1 LLFHTN
7 ENFFLYLAN
16 HNQPIMNKTLL
27 SLCIFLLLSQI
38 ACSQQKNVDYGSN
51 ATAGK
56 YYDVRGIKMYAETY
70 GEGKPLLLIHGNGGS
85 INAFSQTIPYF
96 SKRYKVI
103 AVDSRAHGK
112 TVDSKDSLS
121 FEMMA
126 DDFAALLDKMHID
139 SAYVIGWSDGGINAL
154 LLAMRHP
161 DKVIKLASTGAN
173 LTPDS
178 LGLAPSAW
186 KDMVKQYQTGKD
198 KPRTTAKEK
207 NDWKIFMLD
216 YVQPNIPFTAL
227 KAIKCP
233 SLIICG
239 DHDVIPIE
247 HTTKIYQGIPR
258 AYLWVVPNSGHPTLI
273 EHRDEFNEVVNDFF
287 EKPYHKF

>member
-1 LLFHTN
+1 
-7 ENFFLYLAN
+7 
-16 HNQPIMNKTLL
+16 MNKALL
-27 SLCIFLLLSQI
+27 SLIFTILLGQI
-38 ACSQQKNVDYGSN
+38 AYSQQTIKYGN
-51 ATAGK
+51 NPVAGR
-56 YYDVRGIKMYAETY
+56 YYDVRGIKMYTETY
-70 GEGKPLLLIHGNGGS
+70 GTGKPLLLIHGNGCS
-85 INAFSQTIPYF
+85 ISAFSQTIPYF
-96 SKRYKVI
+96 SKKYQVI

-126 DDFAALLDKMHID
+126 DDFAVLLNKMHID

-178 LGLAPSAW
+178 LGLTPDTW
-186 KDMVKQYQTGKD
+186 KDMVKQYQTDKD

-216 YVQPNIPFTAL
+216 YLQPNVPCSAL
-227 KAIKCP
+227 KAIECA
-233 SLIICG
+233 SLNIC
-239 DHDVIPIE
+239 
-247 HTTKIYQGIPR
+247 
-258 AYLWVVPNSGHPTLI
+258 
-273 EHRDEFNEVVNDFF
+273 
-287 EKPYHKF
+287 